1 MATSIKNRR
10 RQSRFAV
17 KPPKQAM
24 IRFTYPG
31 TDGDDQRLLVTN
43 VSASGISF
51 AVEGDQGISPLEEG
65 TTLEE
70 VELQIG
76 GCNIDGDLLVMHV
89 THGAD
94 SGYVCGALF
103 YPASD
108 TDLVKLKSVVAGM
121 EVAGAD

>member
-1 MATSIKNRR
+1 MATKTQNRR
-10 RQSRFAV
+10 IQTRFAV
-17 KPPKQAM
+17 KATTQATV
-24 IRFTYPG
+24 RFTHPG
-31 TDGDDQRLLVTN
+31 TKGDDQLLSVVN

-51 AVEGDQGISPLEEG
+51 QVEADQGMHELEEG

-70 VELQIG
+70 VQLQIG
-76 GCNIDGDLLVMHV
+76 GCMMSGDLLVMYV
-89 THGAD
+89 TRAAD

>member
-10 RQSRFAV
+10 RQSRFSV
-17 KPPKQAM
+17 KDTTQATL
-24 IRFTYPG
+24 RFTYPG
-31 TDGDDQRLLVTN
+31 TKGDEHRMAVVN

-51 AVEGDQGISPLEEG
+51 KVEADQGIARLDEG
-65 TTLEE
+65 MALDE
-70 VELQIG
+70 VELRIG
-76 GCNIDGDLLVMHV
+76 DCTMRGDLLVMHV
-89 THGAD
+89 TQSAD

-121 EVAGAD
+121 EIAGAG

>member
-1 MATSIKNRR
+1 MATKTENRR
-10 RQSRFAV
+10 RQTRFAV
-17 KPPKQAM
+17 KATTQATV
-24 IRFTYPG
+24 RFTHPG
-31 TDGDDQRLLVTN
+31 TKGDDQQLSVVN

-51 AVEGDQGISPLEEG
+51 QVDADQGMQELGEG

-70 VELQIG
+70 VQLQIG
-76 GCNIDGDLLVMHV
+76 GCAMSGDLLIMHV
-89 THGAD
+89 TTAAD